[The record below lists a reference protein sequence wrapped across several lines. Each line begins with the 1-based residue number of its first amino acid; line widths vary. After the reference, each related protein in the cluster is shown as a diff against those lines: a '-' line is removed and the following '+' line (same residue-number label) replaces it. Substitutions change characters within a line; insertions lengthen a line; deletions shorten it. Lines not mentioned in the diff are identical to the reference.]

1 MRILVTGG
9 TGFIGSFAT
18 AALTGAGHEVR
29 LLARDPAKAD
39 RVFANHAAGPA
50 EVVKGDITDVASVQ
64 AALDGVEGVLHAAAV
79 VDVSRKRA
87 AEMLATNASGTRNVV
102 GGAVDAGVGRI
113 VHTSSV
119 SALFDPKRPKV
130 TPDTPPATPDSAY
143 GRSKA
148 EADLYVRGLQ
158 EEGAPITI
166 VYPGGVL
173 GPFDPNPSLGAG
185 HGAVV
190 TNFRSGTPIIKGGG
204 WSIVD
209 VRDVAELYVACF
221 GPDPVPPRLVLG
233 GRTLDTDTLNRT
245 LTEVAGKKVRRLPM
259 PAGMLR
265 GVGRFNDLLMRV
277 FPADFALTGEGMDY
291 LTRWVPSDDALAME
305 VLGHDLR
312 PSAETLADTA
322 RWLCEAGHLDRKYV
336 PALVA

>member
-18 AALTGAGHEVR
+18 SALTEAGHEVR

-39 RVFANHAAGPA
+39 RVFANHSAGPA
-50 EVVKGDITDVASVQ
+50 EVVSGDITDADSVR
-64 AALDGVEGVLHAAAV
+64 AALDGVDGVLHAAAV
-79 VDVSRKRA
+79 VAVSRKRA
-87 AEMLATNASGTRNVV
+87 AEVLATNAAGTRNVI

-119 SALFDPKRPKV
+119 SALFTPERPAV
-130 TPDTPPATPDSAY
+130 GPDTPVADPDSAY
-143 GRSKA
+143 GKSKA

-158 EEGAPITI
+158 EQGAPVTI
-166 VYPGGVL
+166 LYPGGVL
-173 GPFDPNPSLGAG
+173 GPFDPNPTLSAG

-190 TNFRSGTPIIKGGG
+190 TNYKSGTPIIEGGG

-209 VRDVAELYVACF
+209 VRDLADLYVACF

-245 LTEVAGKKVRRLPM
+245 LAEVAGRKVRRIPM
-259 PAGMLR
+259 RPGMLR
-265 GVGRFNDLLMRV
+265 GIGRLNDQLMRV
-277 FPADFALTGEGMDY
+277 FPVDFALTGEGMDY
-291 LTRWVPSDDALAME
+291 LTRWEPCDDTLALE

-312 PSAETLADTA
+312 PSAETLRDTA
-322 RWLCEAGHLDRKYV
+322 RWLRQAGHLDAKYV
-336 PALVA
+336 PALAG